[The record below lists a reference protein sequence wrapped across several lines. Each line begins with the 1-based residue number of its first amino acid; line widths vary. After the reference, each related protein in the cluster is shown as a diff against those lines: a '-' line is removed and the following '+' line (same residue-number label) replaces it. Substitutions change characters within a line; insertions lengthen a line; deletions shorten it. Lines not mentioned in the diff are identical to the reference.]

1 MMYYLILEKKAMDE
15 YKWSKEELIAWL
27 ETMLTTS
34 CDKFLN
40 DNEIK
45 VYLGTSDYELK
56 YYNEREIENHK
67 YAFHTND
74 STWDRLVNES
84 ENKVSASHAYDRI
97 WVLNIA
103 FLQLAI
109 IKNATFV
116 LVTPTRQY
124 YDYEKHNAK
133 ILPGETRPRFY
144 SRELKYIHDAGY
156 KWKNF
161 DVKLEHA
168 RKG

>member
-1 MMYYLILEKKAMDE
+1 MEEINLKELFNYFMSKISILIIVLLLVIILGNIYSLFIKTPL
-15 YKWSKEELIAWL
+15 YQS
-27 ETMLTTS
+27 TT
-34 CDKFLN
+34 K
-40 DNEIK
+40 
-45 VYLGTSDYELK
+45 
-56 YYNEREIENHK
+56 
-67 YAFHTND
+67 
-74 STWDRLVNES
+74 LVLVSES
-84 ENKVSASHAYDRI
+84 NNKVSAPYDRI

-124 YDYEKHNAK
+124 YDYEKHNAI

-161 DVKLEHA
+161 DVKLEQA